1 MRLDLTLTDA
11 ATSEEVSAL
20 RKALADGDAALS
32 SVAPILEHL
41 VATPDHS
48 LFSDEL
54 VARVKGMCHHMSR
67 QILRAQAEATGEAG
81 REAFAEKHGAA
92 LAAQM
97 YRRRSILSH
106 CHSLALEWQ
115 LAARMEAQFGL
126 DPALSPMLQELIAA
140 DDPSI
145 ASAAM
150 ASLAAQARFAQTQRR
165 MELPI
170 AELPGDL
177 FHEVLVAW
185 REYVGDSR
193 SDAMIRA
200 EAKLRNAYDEGAT
213 RLSLLAR
220 LISGMGKR
228 QGDAL
233 NMERAGVALF
243 VTALALGSGQSR
255 NRAVLST
262 HEGQASRLA
271 LGLRAA
277 GLDMER
283 IKAEMLRLHPNL
295 QLVLAAGRLSR
306 GEAKGLLAE
315 TQSAGIE

>member
-1 MRLDLTLTDA
+1 MRLDPALTDA
-11 ATSEEVSAL
+11 ATSEEAAAL
-20 RKALADGDAALS
+20 REALGDGDAALRH
-32 SVAPILEHL
+32 VAPILAHL
-41 VATPDHS
+41 VAMPDHS

-54 VARVKGMCHHMSR
+54 VARVKGMCHHIAR
-67 QILRAQAEATGEAG
+67 QTLRAQAKATGEAG
-81 REAFAEKHGAA
+81 REAFADKHGPA

-97 YRRRSILSH
+97 YRKRSILLH

-126 DPALSPMLQELIAA
+126 DPALSPLLQELIAA
-140 DDPSI
+140 DDPSV

-165 MELPI
+165 MELPL

-177 FHEVLVAW
+177 FHEALVAW
-185 REYVGDSR
+185 REYVGDGR

-200 EAKLRNAYDEGAT
+200 EAKLRNSYDEGAT

-220 LISGMGKR
+220 LIAGMGEAHR
-228 QGDAL
+228 EAL
-233 NMERAGVALF
+233 DMERAGVALF

-255 NRAVLST
+255 NRAILST

-277 GLDMER
+277 GIDMEH
-283 IKAEMLRLHPNL
+283 IKAEMLRMHSDL
-295 QLVLAAGRLSR
+295 QPALAAGRLSR
-306 GEAKGLLAE
+306 SEAKSLLAGTPAAE
-315 TQSAGIE
+315 ME